1 VASGLRQGILAYYDK
16 LMASGVTVLPISH
29 VGRAIAIQ
37 LEGFEQA
44 RAGRDEALAF
54 ADKLEGPL
62 FPNPEETSIGGHIW
76 LRRAWEI
83 RRVFHLYRGDAAG
96 ARSCQEQLDRL
107 STRHAYAPYGGGSAF
122 MEAQAFAYCGDLM
135 GLKQSIEAITLIV
148 EKQYPA
154 WMPFLQVATGDYHRL
169 RGEPERALQAY
180 EWALAGC
187 SAGKHAA
194 WAPAVSA
201 RIEALLALSRDAL
214 ALSEAEQC
222 LARCRE
228 VQLGVLAEL
237 ELERVLS
244 LAEARAG
251 RGAEAVARIERALA
265 RAGEHKVQGVRV
277 GMLHEA
283 RARVALGMNDAE
295 AFADAAGRA
304 AELYRAGRN
313 PALVAKYERLIES
326 ARTAEIPLSNEL
338 THAAEISAALGI
350 SHLGQSFH
358 TVFEECESAAARK
371 SRALRLLIERS
382 GASAGFLYAAGERAA
397 LTLQAAEPHTDPPP
411 ELGAALSAYLKAEL
425 DETSDVTMTCF
436 DEAANTSS
444 LGAASGYQPVLLWAK
459 DEGQRTIVGVAAL
472 RCEREAFSMP
482 GWDLLSAV
490 SKVLVEPDEEVVSI
504 IG

>member
-1 VASGLRQGILAYYDK
+1 
-16 LMASGVTVLPISH
+16 

-44 RAGRDEALAF
+44 RAGREEALAY

-62 FPNPEETSIGGHIW
+62 FANPEETSIGVHIW

-135 GLKQSIEAITLIV
+135 GLKQSIEAMTLIV

-180 EWALAGC
+180 DWALAGC
-187 SAGKHAA
+187 DAGTHAA

-201 RIEALLALSRDAL
+201 RIETLLAQGRDDL

-228 VQLGVLAEL
+228 VQLGLLAEL
-237 ELERVLS
+237 GLERVLA

-265 RAGEHKVQGVRV
+265 RAGEHAVQGVRV

-295 AFADAAGRA
+295 AFAAAAGRA

-326 ARTAEIPLSNEL
+326 ARAAEIPLSNEL

-382 GASAGFLYAAGERAA
+382 GANAGFLYAVGERAA
-397 LTLQAAEPHTDPPP
+397 LTLQAAEPVADPPA
-411 ELGAALSAYLKAEL
+411 ELEAALSAYLKAEL
-425 DETSDVTMTCF
+425 DETSDVTVTCF

-444 LGAASGYQPVLLWAK
+444 LGAAGGYQPVLLWAK
-459 DEGQRTIVGVAAL
+459 EEGQRTIVGVAAL

-490 SKVLVEPDEEVVSI
+490 SKVLAEPDEEVVSI